1 MCTEDIK
8 FAVYIHTPAL
18 VIYTFVGLIRECVD
32 QIPEEYSVSVLKP
45 EV

>member
-1 MCTEDIK
+1 MCTQDIK
-8 FAVYIHTPAL
+8 SFVCIHTTVL

-32 QIPEEYSVSVLKP
+32 QIPKEYSVSVLKP

>member
-8 FAVYIHTPAL
+8 SVIYIHTPVL
-18 VIYTFVGLIRECVD
+18 VIYTFVGLIREYVD
-32 QIPEEYSVSVLKP
+32 QIPKEYSVSVLKP